1 MEQIFLGVLV
11 IGYVFVLPLVL
22 IINVIRLNR
31 RIDDIKRYIEKKP
44 LISSVEKEKFKET
57 PVEKKSLPERER
69 VRVNWELEIG

>member
-31 RIDDIKRYIEKKP
+31 RIDDIKRYIEKN
-44 LISSVEKEKFKET
+44 L
-57 PVEKKSLPERER
+57 
-69 VRVNWELEIG
+69 